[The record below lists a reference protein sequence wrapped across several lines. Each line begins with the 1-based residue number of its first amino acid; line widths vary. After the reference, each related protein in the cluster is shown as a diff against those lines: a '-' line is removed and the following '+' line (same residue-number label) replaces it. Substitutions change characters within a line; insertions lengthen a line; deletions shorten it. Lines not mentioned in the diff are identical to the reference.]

1 MVRGTAYGIP
11 LIVTANTKGAKK
23 AENSLKSLIKNTKSF
38 GLTSK
43 LSIGAASVALTA
55 FAKKSVAAALADEKA
70 QKSLTQTLK
79 NLGLAYSTVGVT
91 NYIDSLQRATGVS
104 EDELRPAFQ
113 KLLLVL
119 GNVGQAQSALSLAM
133 DISAGTGK
141 DLSAVSMAL
150 AKGYSGQTT
159 ALSRLGAGLD
169 KALLKSGDMEAITE
183 QLSKLFAGQAQV
195 AVKTYAGQMAI
206 LAVSATEAS
215 EIIGFALVDSLA
227 KLSGDEGV
235 KGLATQMES
244 LAQANADVLVGFTDI
259 LAKFKIMKNSKPAKG
274 SLLDLIPIIGPSLTN
289 ILRSRGERVRESK
302 TARSEANPFDR
313 GLNNRAL
320 DLANKIVA
328 KKKEAVKIDKSAA
341 ANSKLKGMFDIDAAQ
356 IEAALKGKISDLD
369 RARLE
374 GMKALKTEATDD
386 DIAAIKKIEYETL
399 RANASANSSQ
409 QLALQNTFD
418 FYNAIFGAAKNASD
432 KIQQLSFVPA
442 SMAAATSTGT
452 GSVSGGG
459 AAPLSNPFIPNI
471 LPDMSYLNFD
481 LSALGKANAAMEA
494 GIAAQQG
501 TTTVNVNFPALG
513 FIGNQQ
519 EMASY
524 LQRTLSDGNRNGYSY
539 TGLAGGE

>member
-169 KALLKSGDMEAITE
+169 KTLLASGDMEAITA

-215 EIIGFALVDSLA
+215 EVIGFALVDSLA

-313 GLNNRAL
+313 GLSNRAL
-320 DLANKIVA
+320 DLATKIVA
-328 KKKEAVKIDKSAA
+328 KKKEAAKIDKAAA
-341 ANSKLKGMFDIDAAQ
+341 ANTKLKGMFDIDAIQ
-356 IEAALKGKISDLD
+356 IEAALKGKISELD
-369 RARLE
+369 RANLLA
-374 GMKALKTEATDD
+374 MQALKTEDKND
-386 DIAAIKKIEYETL
+386 DISALKNFEQAKISADAADRSRKIAALQDTI
-399 RANASANSSQ
+399 NFNK
-409 QLALQNTFD
+409 LALADIEST
-418 FYNAIFGAAKNASD
+418 IAKMAKLPVPIYGNIGGITPASPN
-432 KIQQLSFVPA
+432 VPA
-442 SMAAATSTGT
+442 GQAPNYPAPITPMMPSTNTGTAPATMGDPFAAARAALP
-452 GSVSGGG
+452 SVNF
-459 AAPLSNPFIPNI
+459 NPPAVAVTVNANTIAD
-471 LPDMSYLNFD
+471 PDQLTR
-481 LSALGKANAAMEA
+481 LIQA
-494 GIAAQQG
+494 GIQAVA
-501 TTTVNVNFPALG
+501 
-513 FIGNQQ
+513 
-519 EMASY
+519 
-524 LQRTLSDGNRNGYSY
+524 RNGWSTSGTA
-539 TGLAGGE
+539 TG

>member
-169 KALLKSGDMEAITE
+169 KALLKSGDMEAITA

-215 EIIGFALVDSLA
+215 EVIGFALVDSLA

-313 GLNNRAL
+313 GLSNRAL
-320 DLANKIVA
+320 DLATKIVA
-328 KKKEAVKIDKSAA
+328 KKKEAAKIDKAAA
-341 ANSKLKGMFDIDAAQ
+341 ANTKLKGMFDIDAIQ
-356 IEAALKGKISDLD
+356 IEAALKGKISELD
-369 RARLE
+369 RANLLA
-374 GMKALKTEATDD
+374 MQALKTEDKND
-386 DIAAIKKIEYETL
+386 DISALKNFEQAKISADAADRSRKIAALQDTI
-399 RANASANSSQ
+399 NFNK
-409 QLALQNTFD
+409 LALADIEST
-418 FYNAIFGAAKNASD
+418 IAKMAKLPVPIYGNVGGITPASPN
-432 KIQQLSFVPA
+432 VPA
-442 SMAAATSTGT
+442 GQAPNYPAPITPMMPSTNTGTAPAAMGDPFAAARAALP
-452 GSVSGGG
+452 SVNF
-459 AAPLSNPFIPNI
+459 NPPAVAVTVNANTIAD
-471 LPDMSYLNFD
+471 PDQLTR
-481 LSALGKANAAMEA
+481 LIQA
-494 GIAAQQG
+494 GIQAVA
-501 TTTVNVNFPALG
+501 
-513 FIGNQQ
+513 
-519 EMASY
+519 
-524 LQRTLSDGNRNGYSY
+524 RNGWSSSGTA
-539 TGLAGGE
+539 TG

>member
-79 NLGLAYSTVGVT
+79 NLGLAYSAVSVN

-104 EDELRPAFQ
+104 EDDLRPAFQ
-113 KLLLVL
+113 KLILVL
-119 GNVGQAQSALSLAM
+119 ADVGKAQSALGLAM

-141 DLSAVSMAL
+141 DLSAVSLAL
-150 AKGYSGQTT
+150 AKGFSGQTT

-169 KALLKSGDMEAITE
+169 KALLKSGDMEAITA

-302 TARSEANPFDR
+302 TAKSEANPFDR

-320 DLANKIVA
+320 DLATKIVA
-328 KKKEAVKIDKSAA
+328 KKKEAAKIDKGAA
-341 ANSKLKGMFDIDAAQ
+341 ATSKLAGIFDLDAVQ
-356 IEAALKGKISDLD
+356 IAEALKGKISDLD

-374 GMKALKTEATDD
+374 GMAALKTKSTDD
-386 DIAAIKKIEYETL
+386 DVAAIKKIEYETL

-418 FYNAIFGAAKNASD
+418 FYNAIFGAAKSASD
-432 KIQQLSFVPA
+432 KIQQLSFVPQN
-442 SMAAATSTGT
+442 MAAPTGNGT

-459 AAPLSNPFIPNI
+459 AAPLPNPFIPNT

-481 LSALGKANAAMEA
+481 LSALGAANAQMEA

-501 TTTVNVNFPALG
+501 SITVNVNPSGSG
-513 FIGNQQ
+513 FIGNQDDFLRTVQ
-519 EMASY
+519 MA
-524 LQRTLSDGNRNGYSY
+524 LQIGGRNGYS
-539 TGLAGGE
+539 TSGLASG